1 MCTMIGV
8 RTRIAGSAKAGNGW
22 GEVDEASISYDH
34 ATHAW
39 SDHALRLDFMNSA
52 APMADRVAVEL
63 DLASA
68 KAFLADLGEVI
79 RAAERSG
86 ITD

>member
-1 MCTMIGV
+1 VCTMIGA
-8 RTRIAGSAKAGNGW
+8 RTRIQGSAKTATGW
-22 GEVDEASISYDH
+22 AKVDEANVSFDH

-39 SDHALRLDFMNSA
+39 SDHALRLDFVNSA
-52 APMADRVAVEL
+52 APTSGRAAVEL
-63 DLASA
+63 DLRSA
-68 KAFLADLGEVI
+68 KALLADLGDVI

>member
-1 MCTMIGV
+1 MCTMIGT
-8 RTRIAGSAKAGNGW
+8 RTRIAGSAKGGSGW
-22 GEVDEASISYDH
+22 GKVDEATISYDH

-39 SDHALRLDFMNSA
+39 SDHALRLDFVNSA
-52 APMADRVAVEL
+52 APMAGRVAVEL
-63 DLASA
+63 DLPSS
-68 KAFLADLGEVI
+68 KMLLAELSEVI